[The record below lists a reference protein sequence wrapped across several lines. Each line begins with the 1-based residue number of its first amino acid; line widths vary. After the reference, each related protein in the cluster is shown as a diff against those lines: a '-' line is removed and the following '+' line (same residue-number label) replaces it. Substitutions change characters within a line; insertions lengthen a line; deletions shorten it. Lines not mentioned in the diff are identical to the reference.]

1 MTDSYEAWDIAPVVN
16 PSLPANRRQRM
27 IRRSSAPIPA
37 ARPVLMRQVLH
48 RDEVV
53 GPLALDRPCRQ
64 LLRRVQR
71 VIARVL
77 ASGVYAADSHAT
89 VPESVLRRHEWEI
102 ASALRDIT
110 ELRAEFAA
118 SASAAGPGPM
128 TAAVLASQ
136 RRALTLAQDAVAS
149 RVSALER
156 YAAQV
161 EAADAAQRDWHDA
174 MRVAG
179 MNDKYLDLVARTAAD
194 QHAIAEITD
203 LTEQAALAARVFDDT
218 LQQVTLAAEAL
229 ALPLER

>member
-1 MTDSYEAWDIAPVVN
+1 MDNYDAWDIMPVVN

-27 IRRSSAPIPA
+27 IRRSKMTTPVGRPAP
-37 ARPVLMRQVLH
+37 MRQVLH

-53 GPLALDRPCRQ
+53 GPLALDRPCRH

-71 VIARVL
+71 SITRVL
-77 ASGVYAADSHAT
+77 RSGVYAADLRTT

-102 ASALRDIT
+102 AFALRDIT
-110 ELRAEFAA
+110 ELRVEYAS

-136 RRALTLAQDAVAS
+136 RRALTLAQEAVAS
-149 RVSALER
+149 RASALER

-161 EAADAAQRDWHDA
+161 EAADAAQRDWQDA
-174 MRVAG
+174 IRVAG
-179 MNDKYLDLVARTAAD
+179 LNDKYLDLVARTAAD
-194 QHAIAEITD
+194 QHAVAEITK
-203 LTEQAALAARVFDDT
+203 LTEQAAVAAQVFDDS

-229 ALPLER
+229 ALPPEK